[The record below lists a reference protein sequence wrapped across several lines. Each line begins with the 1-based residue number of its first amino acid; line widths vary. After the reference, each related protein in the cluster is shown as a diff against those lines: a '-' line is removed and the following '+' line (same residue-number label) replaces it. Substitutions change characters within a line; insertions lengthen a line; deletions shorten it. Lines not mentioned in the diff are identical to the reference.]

1 MNCGCSEPAYDAEVM
16 FSRIEQSVKTLAG
29 RNSRLWCWILI
40 TRKSSMTAKALR
52 TKRVTAEPERE
63 I

>member
-40 TRKSSMTAKALR
+40 T
-52 TKRVTAEPERE
+52 
-63 I
+63 